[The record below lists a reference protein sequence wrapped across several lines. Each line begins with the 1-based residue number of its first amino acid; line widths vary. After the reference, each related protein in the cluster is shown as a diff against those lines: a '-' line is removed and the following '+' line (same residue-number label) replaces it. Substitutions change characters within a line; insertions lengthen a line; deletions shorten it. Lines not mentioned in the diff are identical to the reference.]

1 MGGAPGEDGEGAG
14 GLRVPAARPPG
25 APSAP
30 RLDAF
35 RKAVYALGDLTI
47 NTGFAALTLL
57 YASYFLT
64 QVAGLRPALAGL
76 VPLIGRFVDAVTD
89 PLMGRISDR
98 TRLPGGR
105 RRPYFLLGAIPYG
118 LGFAALWVDVPF
130 PGELARF
137 VYYAG
142 AYCLF
147 SLAMTVLS
155 VPYLAIQPEM
165 ALDYDERTSLNTW
178 RTVGSLVGVILAV
191 ALRPVAELFGGGS
204 TGFAAAGVA
213 FGSVL
218 ALPWIAVYRVT
229 FERPELRQAG
239 TPDPGFAEGLR
250 LALAHHAFSRLTALY
265 IHGRIA
271 MDIAG
276 ALLILYATW
285 WLGRS
290 RDFEWLML
298 VFLLSVIGALP
309 IWLHVA
315 RGREK
320 SRIFAIGCAGWAVF
334 GGALAALEPGCPRWV
349 AFALIPLV
357 GVGYA
362 VVDLMPWSMLGEV
375 IDEDELRT
383 GVRREGLYHGV
394 FTFVRKIA
402 GALGVALAMG
412 VLDLAGFERGG
423 EQPESARQAIRL
435 LTAFGPTVFLLAAI
449 WLARDYPLT
458 RARHAE
464 IVRELER
471 RRGRAGSGGPAP

>member
-1 MGGAPGEDGEGAG
+1 MGAEAVTGAG
-14 GLRVPAARPPG
+14 RAGVARAGHAAP
-25 APSAP
+25 P
-30 RLDAF
+30 RLTRL
-35 RKAVYALGDLTI
+35 RKAIYALGDLTI
-47 NTGFAALTLL
+47 NTGFAALTLI

-98 TRLPGGR
+98 TRLRGGR
-105 RRPYFLLGAIPYG
+105 RRPYFLIGCIPYG
-118 LGFAALWVDVPF
+118 MGFAALWVDVPF
-130 PGELARF
+130 GSEAARF
-137 VYYAG
+137 AYYVG
-142 AYCLF
+142 TYCLF

-178 RTVGSLVGVILAV
+178 RTVGSLVGVIVAV
-191 ALRPVAELFGGGS
+191 ALRPAAELLGGGS
-204 TGFAAAGVA
+204 AGFAAAGIA
-213 FGSVL
+213 FGAAL

-229 FERPELRQAG
+229 FERPELRAAER
-239 TPDPGFAEGLR
+239 DDLGFLEGLR
-250 LALAHHAFSRLTALY
+250 LALTHHAFSRLTALY
-265 IHGRIA
+265 IAGRIA
-271 MDIAG
+271 MDVAG

-290 RDFEWLML
+290 RDFEWIML
-298 VFLLSVIGALP
+298 VFLLSVIAALP
-309 IWLHVA
+309 FWLRLA

-320 SRIFAIGCAGWAVF
+320 SRVFAIGCVGWAAF
-334 GGALAALEPGCPRWV
+334 GSALALLQPEWPRWV
-349 AFALIPLV
+349 AFVLIPLV

-362 VVDLMPWSMLGEV
+362 VVDVMPWSMLGEV

-383 GVRREGLYHGV
+383 GCRREGLYHGV

-402 GALGVALAMG
+402 GAVGVFLAMAA
-412 VLDLAGFERGG
+412 LDLAGFRQGAD
-423 EQPESARQAIRL
+423 QPEAARQAIRL
-435 LTAFGPTVFLLAAI
+435 LTAFGPGLFLLPAL

-471 RRGRAGSGGPAP
+471 RRARAGSGARAP

>member
-1 MGGAPGEDGEGAG
+1 MGAEPEGGPRGCRAGGAQARAGEGA
-14 GLRVPAARPPG
+14 
-25 APSAP
+25 P
-30 RLDAF
+30 RRLTRL
-35 RKAVYALGDLTI
+35 RKAVYALGDVTI
-47 NTGFAALTLL
+47 NTGFAALTLI

-89 PLMGRISDR
+89 PLMGRLSDR
-98 TRLPGGR
+98 TRLRGGR
-105 RRPYFLLGAIPYG
+105 RRPYFLLGCIPYG
-118 LGFAALWVDVPF
+118 LGFAALWVDVPLA
-130 PGELARF
+130 GEAVRF
-137 VYYAG
+137 AYYAG

-191 ALRPVAELFGGGS
+191 ALRPVADALGGGS
-204 TGFAAAGVA
+204 AGFAAAGIA
-213 FGSVL
+213 FGALL
-218 ALPWIAVYRVT
+218 ALPWLAVYRVT
-229 FERPELRQAG
+229 FERPELRAAERD
-239 TPDPGFAEGLR
+239 DPGFVEGLR
-250 LALAHHAFSRLTALY
+250 LAFTHHAFSRLTALY
-265 IHGRIA
+265 IAGRIA
-271 MDIAG
+271 MDVAG

-290 RDFEWLML
+290 RDFEWIML
-298 VFLLSVIGALP
+298 VFLLSVIAALP
-309 IWLHVA
+309 FWLHLA

-320 SRIFAIGCAGWAVF
+320 SRIFMIGCVGWAVF
-334 GGALAALEPGCPRWV
+334 GALLAALRPEWPRWV
-349 AFALIPLV
+349 GFVLIPLV

-402 GALGVALAMG
+402 GAVGVFLVLG
-412 VLDLAGFERGG
+412 VLDLAGFDRGA

-435 LTAFGPTVFLLAAI
+435 LTAFGPTVFLLAAL

-464 IVRELER
+464 IVRELEGR
-471 RRGRAGSGGPAP
+471 RVPEGAAARVP